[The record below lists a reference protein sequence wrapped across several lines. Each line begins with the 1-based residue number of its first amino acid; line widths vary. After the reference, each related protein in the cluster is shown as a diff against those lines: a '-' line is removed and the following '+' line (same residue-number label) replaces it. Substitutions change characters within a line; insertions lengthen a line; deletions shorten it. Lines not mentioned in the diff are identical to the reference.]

1 MFNDFYKNKKI
12 LVTGGSG
19 SIGKKIVKELNKY
32 DVNNPQG
39 LKSVFKDI
47 DIIFHAA
54 AYKHVPL
61 CEYNPISAVKTNI
74 LGTQNVIDMA
84 VLCDVEKVVLIS
96 TDKAVHPENVMGA
109 TKFLA
114 ERLMMAANTYS
125 ENNGTKFSCVRF
137 GNVLNSR
144 GSVIPLFKKQLKNGG
159 PITLTDED
167 MTRFIMNIYQA
178 AKLILQA
185 GSLSQGGEIFILKM
199 PAFKLHD
206 LVDAMIEFY
215 APVYGYNPEDIDVKT
230 FSNAIDDDTFA
241 KIVAC
246 IRIAVPYT
254 GMIVSTRESQE
265 SRERVLDDP
274 VVGYGYG
281 APIRLIRLVKRPIAI
296 ERSGDR
302 RHGQSRPDECQK
314 SRSPHRM
321 ASAVISKTSSPPLT
335 ISACRIFQSVI
346 GFPLSV
352 TDLTYLFSFDN
363 PRATTVKEVKV
374 EGEGEQRSVTFSICG
389 EPKMYSP
396 PHGLNG

>member
-32 DVNNPQG
+32 DVDVIRVLDNNETELFDLSNDFNSSKIKIYVGDINNPQG

-215 APVYGYNPEDIDVKT
+215 APVYGYNPEDIDVK
-230 FSNAIDDDTFA
+230 I
-241 KIVAC
+241 I
-246 IRIAVPYT
+246 
-254 GMIVSTRESQE
+254 G
-265 SRERVLDDP
+265 
-274 VVGYGYG
+274 
-281 APIRLIRLVKRPIAI
+281 KRPG
-296 ERSGDR
+296 EKLYEELMT
-302 RHGQSRPDECQK
+302 PDE
-314 SRSPHRM
+314 M
-321 ASAVISKTSSPPLT
+321 LSAYDNGDLFIIHDELNKQHPDFIYNSNEVDHLSKDEILN
-335 ISACRIFQSVI
+335 I
-346 GFPLSV
+346 L
-352 TDLTYLFSFDN
+352 
-363 PRATTVKEVKV
+363 KEM
-374 EGEGEQRSVTFSICG
+374 EG
-389 EPKMYSP
+389 
-396 PHGLNG
+396 